1 MLGKLSWSAIPFS
14 QPIPMAAS
22 AFMIVGIIVLL
33 AWLTFKGHWR
43 YLWDEWFTSVDHKR
57 IGVMYCV
64 LALVMLIRG
73 FTDALMMRSQQ
84 ALAFHSA
91 GYLPPEHYDQVFTA
105 HGTIMIFFVA
115 MTFVIGLMNFVVPLQ
130 LGVRDVAFPTLN
142 SVSLWLNAAAI
153 LLVNMSLVIG
163 EFGRAGWLAFP
174 PLSELKY
181 SPGVGIDYYLWAL
194 QISGIG
200 TLLTGVNFVTTILKI
215 RAPGMTLMRMPIF
228 CWTSLASSLLM
239 VAAFP
244 ILTATFA
251 MLLLDRYLGFHFFT
265 DTAGGNSMMYMNLI
279 WAWGHPEVYILIL
292 PAFGVFSEVIST
304 FSGKPLF
311 GYRSMVIATMAIC
324 ILSFLVWLHHFFTM
338 GAGADVN
345 AFFGI
350 MSMIIAVPTGVK
362 IFNWLFTLWGGRVRF
377 EEPLLWALA
386 FMITF
391 AIGGM
396 TGVLLAVPP
405 ADFVLHNSLFLVAHF
420 HNVVI
425 GGVLFGAFA
434 GYSYWFPK
442 AFGFR
447 LDPRTGKAAFW
458 CWLIGF
464 YVAFMPLYVVGLE
477 GMTRR
482 MQHYDV
488 AEWHPWLIVAA
499 VGAGII
505 ACGIAFQIAQLVVSI
520 RNREKLRDFTGDP
533 WDGRTLE
540 WITFSPPPHFNFA
553 VMPNVTGAEAYWG
566 IKQKAIQ
573 QRRLMDLPDYQPIE
587 MPRNSPTGFI
597 AAFFAV
603 VTGFALIWHIWWM
616 VIVGLIGAFG
626 TFVGFAWRNRYEYEL
641 PAAELAHIDD
651 ERRRAR
657 IALVEGREKGIHA
670 VGYSATKPHGSRKV
684 GWIEEPHGGHLGPAT
699 KRIITG
705 YGFWIFL
712 LSDFILFAGFYAA
725 YAVLA
730 HATAGGPTAI
740 KLFDLK
746 ILAIETACLLL
757 SSFACGLASIA
768 SNARNMLWTQIG
780 YADHRAA
787 RGGVH
792 RPRGQRVRQNDRDG
806 CGAHPQCLSLRVLR
820 AGRPARGACDHR
832 SHMARNHDGA
842 VLGQGISTRH
852 PAARIVLRAVLAC
865 PGHHLGRHLH
875 QRLSSG
881 DQPMSEHE
889 TESAGGSHGVDAAP
903 GDEESVGEGIRNYL
917 IGLGLAAVLTI
928 ASFWVVS
935 GTPLL
940 YAPGIPMAL
949 AALAIAQMGVH
960 LVFFLHLTTG
970 PDNMNN
976 SLALALGVLI
986 VGIVIAGSMWIMY
999 HMNMNMG
1006 IMPASDM

>member
-1 MLGKLSWSAIPFS
+1 MFGKLSWSAIPFS
-14 QPIPMAAS
+14 QPIPMGAS
-22 AFMIVGIIVLL
+22 LMMILGMLALL
-33 AWLTFKGHWR
+33 TWITVKHHWR
-43 YLWDEWFTSVDHKR
+43 YLWKEWFTSVDHKR
-57 IGVMYCV
+57 IGVMYCI
-64 LALVMLIRG
+64 LAFVMLFRG
-73 FTDALMMRSQQ
+73 FADALMMRSQQ
-84 ALAFHSA
+84 ALAFHGG
-91 GYLPPEHYDQVFTA
+91 GYLPPEHYDQIFSA

-153 LLVNMSLVIG
+153 LLVNASLVIG
-163 EFGRAGWLAFP
+163 EFGKAGWLAFP

-181 SPGVGIDYYLWAL
+181 SPGVGIDYYLWSL

-215 RAPGMTLMRMPIF
+215 RAPGMTLTRMPIF

-311 GYRSMVIATMAIC
+311 GYRSMIAATMAIC

-338 GAGADVN
+338 GTGADVN
-345 AFFGI
+345 GFFGI

-362 IFNWLFTLWGGRVRF
+362 IFNWLFTMWGGRVRF
-377 EEPLLWALA
+377 EVPLLWSLA
-386 FMITF
+386 FMVTF
-391 AIGGM
+391 AVGGM

-447 LDPRTGKAAFW
+447 LDERTGKAAFW
-458 CWLIGF
+458 CWTIGF
-464 YVAFMPLYVVGLE
+464 YVAFVPLYIVGLE

-488 AEWHPWLIVAA
+488 AEWHPWLLVAA
-499 VGAGII
+499 GGAAIILVGIG
-505 ACGIAFQIAQLVVSI
+505 FQVAQLVISI
-520 RNREKLRDFTGDP
+520 RNREKLRDLTGDP

-540 WITFSPPPHFNFA
+540 WITTSPPPHFNFA
-553 VMPNVTGAEAYWG
+553 VMPSVIGAEAYWG
-566 IKQKAIQ
+566 IKQKALE
-573 QRRLMDLPDYQPIE
+573 QRRLTDLPDYKAIE

-616 VIVGLIGAFG
+616 VILGLIGSFG

-641 PAAELAHIDD
+641 PAAELAHVDA
-651 ERRRAR
+651 ERRQAR
-657 IALVEGREKGIHA
+657 IPLVEGREKGITPVKYEPMEEHDPNKLGA
-670 VGYSATKPHGSRKV
+670 RAEPDGGYK
-684 GWIEEPHGGHLGPAT
+684 GPAS

-725 YAVLA
+725 YAVLS
-730 HATAGGPTAI
+730 HATAGGPTAAQ
-740 KLFDLK
+740 LFDLR

-757 SSFACGLASIA
+757 SSFACGMASIA
-768 SNARNMLWTQIG
+768 ASARNMFWTQISYLITG
-780 YADHRAA
+780 LLGAA
-787 RGGVH
+787 FIGLEINEFVKMITHGAG
-792 RPRGQRVRQNDRDG
+792 PDRS
-806 CGAHPQCLSLRVLR
+806 AF
-820 AGRPARGACDHR
+820 
-832 SHMARNHDGA
+832 
-842 VLGQGISTRH
+842 
-852 PAARIVLRAVLAC
+852 
-865 PGHHLGRHLH
+865 
-875 QRLSSG
+875 LSSFFALVG
-881 DQPMSEHE
+881 L
-889 TESAGGSHGVDAAP
+889 HGFHV
-903 GDEESVGEGIRNYL
+903 S
-917 IGLGLAAVLTI
+917 IGLLWLGTMMAQLWAKGFRADIMRRALCF
-928 ASFWVVS
+928 ALFWH
-935 GTPLL
+935 
-940 YAPGIPMAL
+940 AL
-949 AALAIAQMGVH
+949 DI
-960 LVFFLHLTTG
+960 
-970 PDNMNN
+970 
-976 SLALALGVLI
+976 I
-986 VGIVIAGSMWIMY
+986 WVGIFTNVYLLGTS
-999 HMNMNMG
+999 
-1006 IMPASDM
+1006 P